1 MSEKN
6 FPNDPW
12 RETSPDGSGMETIWD
27 HIGVGYFWE
36 EREVKVFP
44 FTSLSC
50 HLYWDWIFM
59 RKVTKSVFFFY
70 PFYTPLW
77 KQVWVGAGI
86 GIAKKR
92 RWEEALPLSR
102 GSIPPWN
109 HFFWSQWNISC
120 SGSQWEKHAL
130 RLRPRWLSAP
140 LEMLIASITF
150 AWDQILLTSVVAWL
164 LGIWLVWESQ
174 CHV

>member
-1 MSEKN
+1 MGSHRCGVFLRRKGSE
-6 FPNDPW
+6 
-12 RETSPDGSGMETIWD
+12 
-27 HIGVGYFWE
+27 
-36 EREVKVFP
+36 
-44 FTSLSC
+44 SLS
-50 HLYWDWIFM
+50 LYLFILPSLLGLDIHE
-59 RKVTKSVFFFY
+59 KGHQVCLFFY

-92 RWEEALPLSR
+92 RWEEALPVSR